1 MAEGRME
8 RKRIAFLGV
17 TKDGQNVQM
26 ATAVVQV
33 KRGGRKHP
41 SGPPV
46 TYSGNVAGW
55 WSNYKNHIAPG
66 VFDDLEL
73 IGAVAAI
80 TDPGDWQGH
89 IDWVLPNET
98 EGAVS

>member
-1 MAEGRME
+1 MADKFE
-8 RKRIAFLGV
+8 RKRIAFIGV
-17 TKDGQNVQM
+17 TKDGQSVQM
-26 ATAVVQV
+26 ASAVVQV
-33 KRGGRKHP
+33 KRGPRKHP

-55 WSNYKNHIAPG
+55 WDNYQKHIAPG
-66 VFDDLEL
+66 VFDDLAL

-89 IDWVLPNET
+89 IDWVLPPEMET
-98 EGAVS
+98 P